1 MGIKVSTN
9 LTSLRSKIQRDL
21 IKKREKVNLDKIG
34 QYLVEKIKEEATNSL
49 INLEQFEQ
57 DGKERIEYG
66 DLIEMITYKVITHPD
81 GTRSIRLGVFDNAQ
95 GARLM
100 EEIEY
105 GSLRNPE
112 VPIFRTVVPAMS
124 EKIIQY
130 IKNGKKLL

>member
-34 QYLVEKIKEEATNSL
+34 QYLVEKIKEEATNTL

-57 DGKERIEYG
+57 DGEERIEYS

-81 GTRSIRLGVFDNAQ
+81 GARSIQLGVFDNAP

-112 VPIFRTVVPAMS
+112 VPVFRTVVPALS
-124 EKIIQY
+124 ERIIQY

>member
-21 IKKREKVNLDKIG
+21 IKKREKINLDKIG

-49 INLEQFEQ
+49 IELKQSEQNGEV
-57 DGKERIEYG
+57 RMEYG

-81 GTRSIRLGVFDNAQ
+81 GTRSIQLGIFDNAP

-105 GSLRNPE
+105 GSLRIPE

-130 IKNGKKLL
+130 IKNGRKLL